1 MHVRK
6 DNISVAVESTKKAS
20 DIIVALSI
28 ATKDINDCCF
38 YSLKNHCTYDTKAV
52 SEAYEAAVAY
62 AIFEHI
68 RDKLTG
74 SALELFKTKVSNVNC
89 YITHGAFT
97 VTWNT
102 QGTVTSLRKTTGI
115 ALTCLNVYKL
125 FPKYTENIKFL
136 TGKGGDRDDF
146 KYICDKFAREIVKS
160 VKIIA
165 VGKINA
171 TKNHLDALIET
182 ISGKFPKSDIN
193 HSLKLSSSKPSTQKS
208 ADKVADKV
216 EISTTIKCSGLD
228 AGLAAD
234 YIRNNIS
241 LVSVYVDS
249 EGVTLPIKDISK
261 IKKLQD
267 KRRIED
273 YVAKK
278 YTKLHNVG
286 ELPVLLVYFLL
297 SQGFI
302 DANAADSALKSKPT
316 EKTIV
321 SSITKTIKA

>member
-1 MHVRK
+1 MHVKK
-6 DNISVAVESTKKAS
+6 DNISIAVEPTKKAS

-28 ATKDINDCCF
+28 SMKDINDHCF
-38 YSLKNHCTYDTKAV
+38 YSLKNHCIYDNSAV
-52 SEAYEAAVAY
+52 GEVYEAAVAY

-89 YITHGAFT
+89 YTTHGAFT

-125 FPKYTENIKFL
+125 FPKYTENVKFL

-146 KYICDKFAREIVKS
+146 KYTCDKFAREIIKS

-165 VGKINA
+165 IGKINA

-182 ISGKFPKSDIN
+182 VTGKFPKSDIN
-193 HSLKLSSSKPSTQKS
+193 HSLKLSSSKPSGQKS
-208 ADKVADKV
+208 ADTATVVA
-216 EISTTIKCSGLD
+216 STTIKCSGLD
-228 AGLAAD
+228 AGLVAD

-241 LVSVYVDS
+241 LVSVHVDS

-267 KRRIED
+267 KKRVED

-302 DANAADSALKSKPT
+302 DASAADSAVKSKPT
-316 EKTIV
+316 AKTIV
-321 SSITKTIKA
+321 SSIAKTIKA